1 MTTGEGG
8 GTGRNGD
15 RAGEQDGLLLRA
27 AVESGLDGMVVV
39 SAAGQMISMN
49 HLFVQMWPI
58 PAEVVASR
66 DDEAALMS
74 VLDKVVNPAAFL
86 ERVHAAYAEPS
97 APTRD
102 ELLLRDGRV
111 FDRYGT
117 PLHAPDGRYLGWAW
131 YFRDVTAERAAA
143 RAAVEASDRFATLAR
158 TLQESLLPPH
168 LPDVPGLEIAARYLP
183 GGTGVEVV
191 GDFYDVFQTDPDTWA
206 VMIGDVCGKGVEAA
220 KVTALAR
227 YTVRAGAV
235 SLRAP
240 SQVLRLLNEAIRRQ
254 HPDSERFVTSAYVAL
269 RQAAGNVEAQL
280 SLAGHPQALCR
291 RADGEVTAIGVPGT
305 VLGVLDA
312 VDLVDTDLVL
322 QPGDALV
329 LYTDGVV
336 EARRGREFYG
346 DQRLRELLA
355 ATGGTAAHIAEAIQA
370 DVVAFTGAEPTDDT
384 AILVVRVPAGPQPQ
398 ATRGTA
404 KPPPR

>member
-1 MTTGEGG
+1 MSGVVG
-8 GTGRNGD
+8 GTGEDGD
-15 RAGEQDGLLLRA
+15 RGAEYDGLLLRA

-39 SAAGQMISMN
+39 SAAGRMISMN

-58 PAEVVASR
+58 PADVVASR

-74 VLDKVVNPAAFL
+74 VLDKVVDPTVFL

-117 PLHAPDGRYLGWAW
+117 PLHAPDGSYLGWAW

-143 RAAVEASDRFATLAR
+143 RAAVEAGHRFAALAR

-183 GGTGVEVV
+183 GGSGVEVV

-206 VMIGDVCGKGVEAA
+206 VTIGDVCGKGVDAA

-235 SLRAP
+235 SLRTP
-240 SQVLRLLNEAIRRQ
+240 SQVLRLLNEAMRRQ
-254 HPDSERFVTSAYVAL
+254 HPDSERFVTSAYVTL
-269 RQAAGNVEAQL
+269 RQAAGRVEAQL

-291 RADGEVTAIGVPGT
+291 RADGEIAAIGVPGT

-336 EARRGREFYG
+336 EARRGRAFYG
-346 DQRLRELLA
+346 EQRLRVLLA
-355 ATGGTAAHIAEAIQA
+355 ASGGTAAHIAEVIEA
-370 DVVAFTGAEPTDDT
+370 DVVAFTGGELTDDT
-384 AILVVRVPAGPQPQ
+384 AILIVRVPAAPHP
-398 ATRGTA
+398 AERGSA
-404 KPPPR
+404 KPPPP

>member
-1 MTTGEGG
+1 MSPPAAVSASA
-8 GTGRNGD
+8 
-15 RAGEQDGLLLRA
+15 AGAASEGLLLRA

-39 SAAGQMISMN
+39 SAAGRMISMN

-58 PAEVVASR
+58 PPDVVASG
-66 DDEAALMS
+66 DDEAALRS
-74 VLDKVVNPAAFL
+74 VLDKVVDGAAFL
-86 ERVHAAYAEPS
+86 ERVHAVYADPS
-97 APTRD
+97 EPTRD

-143 RAAVEASDRFATLAR
+143 RLAVEAGNRFAALAR

-183 GGTGVEVV
+183 GGSGVEVV

-206 VMIGDVCGKGVEAA
+206 VSIGDVCGKGVEAA

-235 SLRAP
+235 SLRTP
-240 SQVLRLLNEAIRRQ
+240 SQVLRLLNEAMRRQ
-254 HPDSERFVTSAYVAL
+254 QPDSERFVTSAYATL
-269 RQAAGNVEAQL
+269 RMTAGRVQACV

-291 RADGEVTAIGVPGT
+291 RADGGVAGVGVPGT
-305 VLGVLDA
+305 VLGVLDD

-322 QPGDALV
+322 LPGDALV

-336 EARRGREFYG
+336 EARNGREFFG
-346 DQRLRELLA
+346 EQRLRDLLSG
-355 ATGGTAAHIAEAIQA
+355 TSGTAAQIAEVIEAE
-370 DVVAFTGAEPTDDT
+370 VVRFSDAEPSDDT
-384 AILVVRVPAGPQPQ
+384 AVLVVRVPAR
-398 ATRGTA
+398 A
-404 KPPPR
+404 